1 MKTFLFELCGES
13 LEAAK
18 AAETGGVDRIEL
30 CAELRIGGVTPD
42 FDLAKATVEAIS
54 IPVYVLIRP
63 RGGDF
68 VYSAEEFD
76 CMRRQIERAREAG
89 AQGVVLGIL
98 LADGRVDV
106 ERTRSLVQQ
115 ARPMRVTFH
124 RAFDE
129 AQNLSEALEAVI
141 DTGADC
147 LLTSGGA
154 PDVLKGAETIAQLA
168 QQAGER
174 IQIMAGGGL
183 WLGDLAE
190 VMRRS
195 GVTHLH
201 GSLTRRKQVQNRAG
215 KAALLE
221 SDVREAVR
229 VMREAAA
236 MQVPAAS
243 F

>member
-13 LEAAK
+13 LEAVK
-18 AAETGGVDRIEL
+18 VAETGGVDRIEL

-42 FDLAKATVEAIS
+42 FELTRAAVEAVS

-68 VYSAEEFD
+68 VYGAEEFA
-76 CMRRQIERAREAG
+76 CMRLQIEQAREAG

-98 LADGRVDV
+98 LPDGHVDI

-115 ARPMRVTFH
+115 ARPMAVTFH

-129 AQNLSEALEAVI
+129 TPELSEALESVI
-141 DTGADC
+141 ETGADC

-154 PDVLKGAETIAQLA
+154 ADVLNGAETIAHLS
-168 QQAGER
+168 QQAGKR

-183 WLGDLAE
+183 WLGDVAE
-190 VMRRS
+190 VMKRS

-201 GSLTRRKQVQNRAG
+201 GSLTRKNGDQKPAM
-215 KAALLE
+215 LLE
-221 SDVREAVR
+221 SDVREAMR
-229 VMREAAA
+229 LMREAATPDA
-236 MQVPAAS
+236 TQVHAAS
-243 F
+243 